1 MKTKVQTVEEVIQS
15 GTTKEELAEIYRVIN
30 QFEQVIKHDVTSTEI
45 IEIEKLVK
53 VHSGKLFDNIQ
64 KIVDDNQDKAGALIR
79 VLQQAQGIVG
89 YLPKP
94 VMAAVSYDLK
104 VPFSEVYGVASFYH
118 FFSMKP
124 KGKYVLQVCLGTS
137 CYVKGGDKI
146 LERLKKDWNLEPG
159 GITPDGRFSLEIVRC
174 LGACGL
180 SPVMAVG
187 TDIHGRVKPGKINEI
202 LDSYN

>member
-1 MKTKVQTVEEVIQS
+1 MKTKVQRVEEALK
-15 GTTKEELAEIYRVIN
+15 GGATKEELAEIHRLVSL
-30 QFEQVIKHDVTSTEI
+30 FEEVIKRDVTPAEI
-45 IEIEKLVK
+45 TEIEKIVK
-53 VHSGKLFDNIQ
+53 GHGGKLFEDLQ
-64 KIVDDNQDKAGALIR
+64 KIVDDNKGKAGALIR
-79 VLQQAQGIVG
+79 VLQQAQGITG

-94 VMAAVSYDLK
+94 VIAAISRDLK
-104 VPFSEVYGVASFYH
+104 IPFSEVYGVTSFYH

-187 TDIHGRVKPGKINEI
+187 TDIHGRVKPGKLNEI

>member
-1 MKTKVQTVEEVIQS
+1 MKTKVQRVEEVIKS
-15 GTTKEELAEIYRVIN
+15 GATKEELAEIHRLVN
-30 QFEQVIKHDVTSTEI
+30 LFEEVIKRDVTAEEI
-45 IEIEKLVK
+45 KEIEKLVK
-53 VHSGKLFDNIQ
+53 VHGGAISADIQ
-64 KIVDDNQDKAGALIR
+64 KIVDDNRGKAGALIR

-94 VMAAVSYDLK
+94 VIATVSRDLK
-104 VPFSEVYGVASFYH
+104 VPFSEVYGVTSFYH

-146 LERLKKDWNLEPG
+146 LDRLKKDWNLEPG

-187 TDIHGRVKPGKINEI
+187 TDIHGRVKPGKLNEI

>member
-1 MKTKVQTVEEVIQS
+1 MKTKVQQVEEVIKS
-15 GTTKEELAEIYRVIN
+15 GATKVELAEINRLIN
-30 QFEQVIKHDVTSTEI
+30 QFETVIKRDVTAVEVV
-45 IEIEKLVK
+45 EIEKVIK
-53 VHSGKLFDNIQ
+53 ADGGKLFADLQ
-64 KIVDDNQDKAGALIR
+64 KIVDDNKGKAGSLIR
-79 VLQQAQGIVG
+79 VLQQAQGKVG

-94 VMAAVSYDLK
+94 VIAAISLDLK

-124 KGKYVLQVCLGTS
+124 KGKFVLQVCLGTS

-146 LERLKKDWNLEPG
+146 LDRLKKDWNLEPG

-180 SPVMAVG
+180 STVMAVG
-187 TDIHGRVKPGKINEI
+187 TDIHGRVKPGKLNEI

>member
-1 MKTKVQTVEEVIQS
+1 MKTKVQQVEEVIKS
-15 GTTKEELAEIYRVIN
+15 GTTKEELAEIHHIVS
-30 QFEQVIKHDVTSTEI
+30 QFEVVIKRDVTPVEVT
-45 IEIEKLVK
+45 EIEKLVK
-53 VHSGKLFDNIQ
+53 GHDGKLLASIQ
-64 KIVDDNQDKAGALIR
+64 KIVDDNRGKAGSLIR

-94 VMAAVSYDLK
+94 VIATISYDLK
-104 VPFSEVYGVASFYH
+104 IPFSEVYGVTSFYH

-124 KGKYVLQVCLGTS
+124 KGKHVLQVCLGTS
-137 CYVKGGDKI
+137 CYVKGGDRI
-146 LERLKKDWNLEPG
+146 LDRLKKDWNLEPG

-187 TDIHGRVKPGKINEI
+187 TDIHGRVKPGKLNEI